1 MEPASRPGTSRI
13 PCFAGLT
20 RAAAAAHL
28 NWGLDIARKMVYNA
42 GTELLFQGGMAM
54 IQVVLG
60 KRGSG
65 KSKRLID
72 LANEALK
79 TEHGLVVFVDDDKN
93 NMYDLRHEVRL
104 VDASE
109 FALGEYRSAS
119 WFYGLLGG
127 MLAINFDISLV
138 FVDAFMKLVNCTDPN
153 LLEPLFNQME
163 SLSREHN
170 VNFVLGVSGDPEAL
184 PEFITRYAV

>member
-1 MEPASRPGTSRI
+1 
-13 PCFAGLT
+13 
-20 RAAAAAHL
+20 
-28 NWGLDIARKMVYNA
+28 
-42 GTELLFQGGMAM
+42 M

-93 NMYDLRHEVRL
+93 NMYDRATRCGLWTPASLRLANTAPPRGFTGSGRH
-104 VDASE
+104 A
-109 FALGEYRSAS
+109 
-119 WFYGLLGG
+119 
-127 MLAINFDISLV
+127 AINFDISLV
-138 FVDAFMKLVNCTDPN
+138 FVDAFMKLVNCTDPM

-163 SLSREHN
+163 SLSKDHN
-170 VNFVLGVSGDPEAL
+170 VNFVLGVSEIRRRCRSSSRA
-184 PEFITRYAV
+184 TRV

>member
-1 MEPASRPGTSRI
+1 
-13 PCFAGLT
+13 
-20 RAAAAAHL
+20 
-28 NWGLDIARKMVYNA
+28 
-42 GTELLFQGGMAM
+42 M

-60 KRGSG
+60 KIGSG

-93 NMYDLRHEVRL
+93 NMYDLRHEFRL

-109 FALGEYRSAS
+109 FAMGEYRSAS

-138 FVDAFMKLVNCTDPN
+138 VVDAFMKLVNNTDPK
-153 LLEPLFNQME
+153 LLEPLFQQME
-163 SLSREHN
+163 ALSKAHN
-170 VNFVLGVSGDPEAL
+170 VNFVLGVSGDPELL
-184 PEFITRYAV
+184 PEFITRYAI

>member
-1 MEPASRPGTSRI
+1 
-13 PCFAGLT
+13 
-20 RAAAAAHL
+20 
-28 NWGLDIARKMVYNA
+28 
-42 GTELLFQGGMAM
+42 M

-60 KRGSG
+60 KIGSG

-138 FVDAFMKLVNCTDPN
+138 FVDAFMKLVNNTDPN
-153 LLEPLFNQME
+153 LLEPLFQQME
-163 SLSREHN
+163 SLSKEHN
-170 VNFVLGVSGDPEAL
+170 VNFVLGVSGDPELL
-184 PEFITRYAV
+184 PEFITRYAI

>member
-1 MEPASRPGTSRI
+1 
-13 PCFAGLT
+13 
-20 RAAAAAHL
+20 
-28 NWGLDIARKMVYNA
+28 
-42 GTELLFQGGMAM
+42 M

-127 MLAINFDISLV
+127 ASPD
-138 FVDAFMKLVNCTDPN
+138 
-153 LLEPLFNQME
+153 
-163 SLSREHN
+163 
-170 VNFVLGVSGDPEAL
+170 
-184 PEFITRYAV
+184 

>member
-1 MEPASRPGTSRI
+1 
-13 PCFAGLT
+13 
-20 RAAAAAHL
+20 
-28 NWGLDIARKMVYNA
+28 
-42 GTELLFQGGMAM
+42 MAM

-72 LANEALK
+72 LANEAHK

-104 VDASE
+104 VDAGE

-127 MLAINFDISLV
+127 MIASNFDISLII
-138 FVDAFMKLVNCTDPN
+138 VDAFMKLVNNTDPF
-153 LLEPLFNQME
+153 LLEPLFKQME
-163 SLSREHN
+163 GLSRDHN
-170 VNFVLGVSGDPEAL
+170 VKFVLGVSGDPEAL
-184 PEFITRYAV
+184 PEFITRHAI

>member
-1 MEPASRPGTSRI
+1 
-13 PCFAGLT
+13 
-20 RAAAAAHL
+20 
-28 NWGLDIARKMVYNA
+28 
-42 GTELLFQGGMAM
+42 
-54 IQVVLG
+54 
-60 KRGSG
+60 
-65 KSKRLID
+65 
-72 LANEALK
+72 
-79 TEHGLVVFVDDDKN
+79 
-93 NMYDLRHEVRL
+93 
-104 VDASE
+104 
-109 FALGEYRSAS
+109 
-119 WFYGLLGG
+119 